1 MSSAFELAASIPAT
15 AAAPST
21 MTVALLAP
29 VARPRPPI
37 SRLLVVP
44 KLPRARLPR
53 LVGSRRAAA
62 VALHAPREIHV
73 RTFRALPVAVSYAR
87 GRRAGP
93 AAPVRLLC
101 LRLRCGLLDEDRV
114 PREVRRFSHACRPV
128 GGGSPVGHFA
138 CFGLGS
144 AATRGRCG
152 GFQRLACCDWPA
164 ACSWQALALRMY
176 AFWLLLREPRAEL
189 SSGRKILEI
198 FVRLAKRVY
207 SLAKRPPPGTPSA
220 RALKK
225 SKRS

>member
-1 MSSAFELAASIPAT
+1 MPSAFELAASVPAA

-62 VALHAPREIHV
+62 VALHAPREINV
-73 RTFRALPVAVSYAR
+73 RALGTLPVAVSYAR

-93 AAPVRLLC
+93 PAPVRLLC
-101 LRLRCGLLDEDRV
+101 LGLRRGLLDEDRV

-128 GGGSPVGHFA
+128 RGGSPVGHSGVVLSICKA
-138 CFGLGS
+138 RGDWRRETAGWGVLLPTGRRAAWARLPTMGAQRWPLRTGS
-144 AATRGRCG
+144 AAAVCEYFTSFCAPQLGEASV
-152 GFQRLACCDWPA
+152 L
-164 ACSWQALALRMY
+164 
-176 AFWLLLREPRAEL
+176 
-189 SSGRKILEI
+189 
-198 FVRLAKRVY
+198 
-207 SLAKRPPPGTPSA
+207 
-220 RALKK
+220 
-225 SKRS
+225 

>member
-1 MSSAFELAASIPAT
+1 MSSAFELAASVPAA

-73 RTFRALPVAVSYAR
+73 RALGALPVAVSYAR

-93 AAPVRLLC
+93 PAPVRRLC
-101 LRLRCGLLDEDRV
+101 LGLRCGLLDEDRV

-128 GGGSPVGHFA
+128 GRGSPVGHFVA
-138 CFGLGS
+138 LCCWALLPRVGVRGGVNGWR
-144 AATRGRCG
+144 AAISRAPAPG
-152 GFQRLACCDWPA
+152 GARAAICKPLA
-164 ACSWQALALRMY
+164 S
-176 AFWLLLREPRAEL
+176 LLR
-189 SSGRKILEI
+189 
-198 FVRLAKRVY
+198 
-207 SLAKRPPPGTPSA
+207 PGTLELA
-220 RALKK
+220 AVTH
-225 SKRS
+225 